1 MMNEK
6 VKALRMRKGMTQEE
20 LSKKA
25 GISRQTL
32 NYIETG
38 KTVNITVAT
47 LMKLAE
53 VLECKADD
61 LVN

>member
-1 MMNEK
+1 MNEK

-38 KTVNITVAT
+38 KTVNITVST

>member
-1 MMNEK
+1 MNEK

-53 VLECKADD
+53 VLECKADN

>member
-1 MMNEK
+1 MNEK

>member
-1 MMNEK
+1 MNEK

-32 NYIETG
+32 KYIETG
-38 KTVNITVAT
+38 KTVKITVAT

>member
-1 MMNEK
+1 MNEK
-6 VKALRMRKGMTQEE
+6 VKSLRIRKGMTQEE

-47 LMKLAE
+47 LMKVAD
-53 VLECKADD
+53 VLVC
-61 LVN
+61 

>member
-1 MMNEK
+1 MNEK

-53 VLECKADD
+53 ALECKADD

>member
-1 MMNEK
+1 MNEK
-6 VKALRMRKGMTQEE
+6 VKVLRMRKGMTQEE

>member
-53 VLECKADD
+53 VLECKADN

>member
-1 MMNEK
+1 MNET

>member
-1 MMNEK
+1 MNEK

-38 KTVNITVAT
+38 KTVNITVGT

>member
-1 MMNEK
+1 MNEK
-6 VKALRMRKGMTQEE
+6 VKSLRIRKGMTQEE

>member
-1 MMNEK
+1 MNEK
-6 VKALRMRKGMTQEE
+6 VKSLRIRKGMTQEE

-25 GISRQTL
+25 EISRQTL

>member
-1 MMNEK
+1 MNEK

-47 LMKLAE
+47 LMKLAA

>member
-1 MMNEK
+1 MNEK

-32 NYIETG
+32 SYIETG

>member
-1 MMNEK
+1 MNEK
-6 VKALRMRKGMTQEE
+6 VKSLRMRKGMTQEE

>member
-1 MMNEK
+1 MNEK

-38 KTVNITVAT
+38 RTVNITVAT

>member
-1 MMNEK
+1 MNEK
-6 VKALRMRKGMTQEE
+6 VKSLRIRKGMTQEE

-53 VLECKADD
+53 VLEFKADD